1 MYAGSMDLVN
11 FPKLAYYFCKNLPEG
26 YGKGKKCVLLVLD
39 GHSSRWSP
47 IALRIFQENNVHL
60 WVIASHSSVWG
71 QVRFVRV
78 ACCAHLPSLHLTP
91 PHSTPLT
98 PLHPTPLS
106 STIVPLQPRLE
117 TTDPTHRSKQFL
129 TNWRENGVALITA
142 TRC

>member
-1 MYAGSMDLVN
+1 MSVFGFRIRVRICFVYACMYAGSMDLVN
-11 FPKLAYYFCKNLPEG
+11 FPKLAYYFCQNLPEG

-47 IALRIFQENNVHL
+47 IALRIFQDNNVHL

-78 ACCAHLPSLHLTP
+78 AARTF

-106 STIVPLQPRLE
+106 STIAPL
-117 TTDPTHRSKQFL
+117 
-129 TNWRENGVALITA
+129 
-142 TRC
+142 